1 MRRGPGA
8 HDDGPSGGAGAGP
21 HILLVDDNEQNLE
34 LLEAYLDDLHG
45 TTATAV
51 DGHEALVAIGSRRPD
66 LILLD
71 VMMPRM
77 SGFQLCQKLKSD
89 PATRGIKVVLV
100 TALNEL
106 SDVERGADVGA
117 DGFLS
122 KPVSRQDLLETIRRC
137 LAGGPGT
144 GGPV

>member
-1 MRRGPGA
+1 MSGCVSTVRRGLDGVAGPGS
-8 HDDGPSGGAGAGP
+8 GGGAGGP
-21 HILLVDDNEQNLE
+21 HVLIVDDNEQNLE

-45 TTATAV
+45 TTATAT
-51 DGHEALVAIGSRRPD
+51 DAHDALAAIGVRRPD

-77 SGFQLCQKLKSD
+77 SGFQLCQKLKED
-89 PATRGIKVVLV
+89 PATRGIRIVLV

-106 SDVERGADVGA
+106 SDVERGSDVGA

-122 KPVSRQDLLETIRRC
+122 KPVSRPDLLAKIREV
-137 LAGGPGT
+137 LAR
-144 GGPV
+144 